1 MMPDP
6 LDSALAT
13 PYREGDGVMDK
24 IETVANILSDYEDQ
38 LSDGYTFYSD
48 NVDRVLEKLA
58 SEIVESI
65 SDKWISVDDRLPPE
79 NLSVLVCFKG
89 AAWLPEKMFYR
100 SGIWYHMQGNPFI
113 NKPTH
118 WMPLPDPP
126 KESEE

>member
-38 LSDGYTFYSD
+38 LSDGYAFYSD

-65 SDKWISVDDRLPPE
+65 SDKWISVDERLPRNKVCVFAVRKNCTGQPYYAAF
-79 NLSVLVCFKG
+79 VDGQWKDLVSNTNI
-89 AAWLPEKMFYR
+89 EV
-100 SGIWYHMQGNPFI
+100 
-113 NKPTH
+113 TH